1 MSRPVAVSILAEQRK
16 MTHIVIPKI
25 ESRAKIEALI
35 GLTITTL
42 IALMSQK
49 IYLSEPIPIEIFWG
63 LALLGGFYFIL
74 EFLTYVKFYVEKMM
88 YLKEMKTV
96 SEIKVGELEVEI
108 RKLGAELALA
118 QVEAAVA

>member
-1 MSRPVAVSILAEQRK
+1 

-49 IYLSEPIPIEIFWG
+49 IYLDLPIPIEIFWG

-74 EFLTYVKFYVEKMM
+74 EFLTYVKFYVEKMV
-88 YLKEMKTV
+88 YLKELKIV
-96 SEIKVGELEVEI
+96 SEIKTLELEVEI

-118 QVEAAVA
+118 QAEVAVA